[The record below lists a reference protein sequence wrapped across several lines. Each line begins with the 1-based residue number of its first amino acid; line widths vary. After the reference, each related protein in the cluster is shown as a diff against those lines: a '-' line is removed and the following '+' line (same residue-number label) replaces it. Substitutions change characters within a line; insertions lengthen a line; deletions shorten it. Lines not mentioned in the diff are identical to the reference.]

1 MTTTV
6 CRDNTGPHKPIFLV
20 MLVNQVSSE
29 GSRLTLSPLSVCLS
43 LCLSTTPASST
54 GADSQQDKRYPTAA
68 IANPTLADPAVR
80 SKCYTRGTLSRAH
93 RSISQ
98 TEESGR
104 LLGNCNFLLLGS
116 KIISQGGLLSLG
128 ALASRLQPFLYNGCR
143 LPVRTKALAFFV
155 LCLGTSQLCH

>member
-1 MTTTV
+1 
-6 CRDNTGPHKPIFLV
+6 
-20 MLVNQVSSE
+20 MLVDQVPSE

-43 LCLSTTPASST
+43 TTQASST
-54 GADSQQDKRYPTAA
+54 GADSRQDKRDPTAA

-116 KIISQGGLLSLG
+116 KIIGLSQEGLLSLG
-128 ALASRLQPFLYNGCR
+128 A
-143 LPVRTKALAFFV
+143 
-155 LCLGTSQLCH
+155 